1 MEKNPER
8 IKILE
13 KIKELEKNNQFD
25 RDVENDPPCI
35 PLKEGEVDYTRK
47 KLSSKIKSRF
57 ADFISFRYFKR
68 KIRKGEIVIDGYEG
82 IENLKGLKSG
92 AVITANHFNP
102 FDSIPIH
109 IVCKKYQR
117 KRQLYKVIKE
127 GNYHFPG
134 IYGFFMKNC
143 YTMPLSSNH
152 KVLKEMLEGVDKILK
167 DGKLL
172 LVYAEQYMWWNY
184 RKPKPLKP
192 GAFQFAVKANVPI
205 LPMFTTLRDTDKLDS
220 DGFNIQAYT
229 LHIAKPIYPKE
240 ELSYKE
246 NIKYLMSENEKIF
259 KDIYEKTYNKPLSY
273 GIE

>member
-1 MEKNPER
+1 MDKNPER
-8 IKILE
+8 VKILE
-13 KIKELEKNNQFD
+13 KIKELERNKQFD

-35 PLKEGEVDYTRK
+35 PLKEGEVDYTRR
-47 KLSSKIKSRF
+47 KLSSKIKSKF
-57 ADFISFRYFKR
+57 ADFVSFRYFKR
-68 KIRKGEIVIDGYEG
+68 KIKKGEIIIDGYEG
-82 IENLKGLKSG
+82 IENLKSLNSG

-109 IVCKKYQR
+109 IVCKKYKR
-117 KRQLYKVIKE
+117 NRQLYKVIKE

-152 KVLKEMLEGVDKILK
+152 QVLKEMLSGVDYILK
-167 DGKLL
+167 KGKLL

-192 GAFQFAVKANVPI
+192 GAFTFAIKANVPV

-240 ELSYKE
+240 NLSLKE
-246 NIKYLMSENEKIF
+246 NVKYMLEENERVF
-259 KDIYEKTYNKPLSY
+259 KEIYEKAYNKPLSY
-273 GIE
+273 DTD